1 MDISDN
7 STATCASVD
16 AETQTEEYDYV
27 FRSGKYQAPD
37 NEYFQSDDK
46 VRFYTGLPS
55 YESLM
60 VVFQHVARH
69 VAGNTQSLNRFQE
82 FFIVLM
88 KFRWRT

>member
-16 AETQTEEYDYV
+16 AETQSEEYDYM
-27 FRSGKYQAPD
+27 FKSGEYQAPD

-55 YESLM
+55 YEILM
-60 VVFQHVARH
+60 VVFQHVAPH
-69 VAGNTQSLNRFQE
+69 VARN
-82 FFIVLM
+82 I
-88 KFRWRT
+88 